1 MVRIQGQPREETLE
15 RFAALHIDRRI
26 PRSQHIDP
34 EQFLAP
40 LLQFARQRDHM
51 LGDRFVVMDRGSI
64 VYSAWKDAVD
74 EAALKKA
81 MAL

>member
-1 MVRIQGQPREETLE
+1 MAIILV
-15 RFAALHIDRRI
+15 
-26 PRSQHIDP
+26 
-34 EQFLAP
+34 EQYLD
-40 LLQFARQRDHM
+40 FARE

-74 EAALKKA
+74 ETALKKA